1 MLVAP
6 VAAAL
11 ALSLAPL
18 AASNAATP
26 AVAGAAVAR
35 AVAASPVTAALPV
48 MTFKM
53 NGKSVSVGGS
63 LKSGAVRIAFIVTG
77 EAMGQPGLVRIDNG
91 VSLSQF
97 FAGFAAAGQ
106 DPNNL
111 YGLGQI
117 VMSTQANKGTSSVF
131 VNLTPGRYVALDLGT
146 SSGRPPFTVFTVSK
160 AKHPAALPKPGATI
174 AAIEFGFRGAT
185 VLRQGEMVRWA
196 NPGFLVHMIFGIQAP
211 NLATANK
218 IAALLKAGND
228 NAAQSLAIGF
238 YGWDGALSHGE
249 SFQSVISQPKGFWV
263 IACFM
268 DTQDHREHTV
278 LGMEKVIQIV
288 K

>member
-160 AKHPAALPKPGATI
+160 AKHPAALPKPGATVS
-174 AAIEFGFRGAT
+174 AIEFGFRGAT

-268 DTQDHREHTV
+268 DTQDHREHTT

>member
-6 VAAAL
+6 VAAAT

-26 AVAGAAVAR
+26 AVAGAAGAR
-35 AVAASPVTAALPV
+35 AMAASPARAALPV

-63 LKSGAVRIAFIVTG
+63 LKSGAVRIAFTVTG
-77 EAMGQPGLVRIDNG
+77 EAQGGPGLVRIDNG
-91 VSLSQF
+91 VSLKQF

-111 YGLGQI
+111 YGLAQI

-131 VNLTPGRYVALDLGT
+131 VNLTPGTYVALDLNAPAKQ
-146 SSGRPPFTVFTVSK
+146 PPFAVFAVTK
-160 AKHPAALPKPGATI
+160 ATHPAALPKPGATI
-174 AAIEFGFRGAT
+174 TTIEFGFRGAT
-185 VLRQGEMVRWA
+185 VLHEGEMVRWA
-196 NPGFLVHMIFGIQAP
+196 NSGFLVHMAFGAQAP
-211 NLATANK
+211 DLKTANK

-228 NAAQSLAIGF
+228 NAAEKLAIGI
-238 YGWDGALSHGE
+238 YEWNGALSHGQ

-263 IACFM
+263 VACFM
-268 DTQDHREHTV
+268 DTQDGREHTT